1 MARMADESWQ
11 TTFAELMRVQR
22 ELWATSPVEA
32 TPPPPQSRTAPPECH
47 WGTVFAE
54 LQRVQREL
62 MELQR
67 RKESYD
73 LIFIARQHRDVLQA
87 RLDSKG
93 LEEAPAD

>member
-1 MARMADESWQ
+1 MQAATKMADESWQ

-22 ELWATSPVEA
+22 ELWATPPERE
-32 TPPPPQSRTAPPECH
+32 TPPDPDTRTAPPECQ
-47 WGTVFAE
+47 WAAVFAE
-54 LQRVQREL
+54 LKRVQREL

-87 RLDSKG
+87 RLDK
-93 LEEAPAD
+93 LK